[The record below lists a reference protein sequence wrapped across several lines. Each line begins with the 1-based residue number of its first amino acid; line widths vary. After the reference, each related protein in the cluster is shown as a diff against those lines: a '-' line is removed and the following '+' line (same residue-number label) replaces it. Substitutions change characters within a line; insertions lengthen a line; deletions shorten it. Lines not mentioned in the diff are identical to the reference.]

1 VIADAGRRG
10 GVWDL
15 ILTASLISSLCSSV
29 NRLSGFASCPGP
41 WDCVAAG
48 ADGGCCV
55 CLGPSGP
62 PKSVGA
68 VLPSPR
74 CLENDEA
81 LKGMAFVLTERSG
94 IFAPAYERDAKGWP
108 EAMAVDLCGYRNAG
122 FQLVE
127 MELSAGGCQLT
138 HV

>member
-1 VIADAGRRG
+1 MVSDFVFLFVSVVGEVRWALHVALGGASADAETRQHS
-10 GVWDL
+10 WDA

-62 PKSVGA
+62 PKSPGPG
-68 VLPSPR
+68 LPIPR
-74 CLENDEA
+74 CLEKDEA
-81 LKGMAFVLTERSG
+81 LKGIAFVLTERSG
-94 IFAPAYERDAKGWP
+94 ILVPA
-108 EAMAVDLCGYRNAG
+108 
-122 FQLVE
+122 
-127 MELSAGGCQLT
+127 
-138 HV
+138 